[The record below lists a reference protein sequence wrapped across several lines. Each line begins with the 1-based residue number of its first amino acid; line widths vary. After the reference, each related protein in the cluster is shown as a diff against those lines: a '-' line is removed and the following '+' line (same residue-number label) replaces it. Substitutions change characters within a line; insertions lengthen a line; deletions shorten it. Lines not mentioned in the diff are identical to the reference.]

1 MTTARA
7 PGVILMTCEYP
18 PFPGGI
24 GTYSGGVVKALRD
37 SGYPVTVIAPRY
49 PELPDQGSETD
60 THRILDHHK
69 IGPGALLPL
78 LRVLRQAPA
87 DSSLLAAD
95 IRSVLVLHA
104 LRFLHRRPY
113 RVMLHGSEAS
123 KFNANS
129 PLGYIVRR
137 AYLGSDFVLY
147 NSAATRDIFHARIGR
162 PQREAITYLGVDRRW
177 FEPPAGGFEH
187 SELAALPEASVIVC
201 SVGRIE
207 PRKGQL
213 ETIRVLAR
221 ARETYGLPDP
231 VYVVAGRPE
240 GEAYQAEVREE
251 ARRLSVRLIFGGR
264 LSEADL
270 RLLYRRSVC
279 HSLFARELAG
289 RIEGFGLVLL
299 EAAAQACPSVAT
311 RVGGI
316 PEVLGDTGVLV
327 PPEDIDAAARAIA
340 AYAEDRE
347 LRTRDGLA
355 AYERAKE
362 FSWLSCA
369 DKTFPELRLGEAS
382 AGNGGSVQLALAAA
396 Q

>member
-1 MTTARA
+1 MTTART

-24 GTYSGGVVKALRD
+24 GTYAGGIAKALTESD
-37 SGYPVTVIAPRY
+37 CPVTVIAPRY
-49 PELPDQGSETD
+49 ADLTPQPDETA

-69 IGPGALLPL
+69 IRPGAILPL
-78 LRVLRQAPA
+78 LRMLRQAPA
-87 DSSLLAAD
+87 DSILLAAD
-95 IRSVLVLHA
+95 IRSVLVLYA
-104 LRFLHRRPY
+104 LRFLHRRRY

-123 KFNANS
+123 KFDAKS

-137 AYLGSDFVLY
+137 AYLDSEFVLY
-147 NSAATRDIFHARIGR
+147 NSAATQEIFRARIGR
-162 PQREAITYLGVDRRW
+162 PKHDAIAYLGVDRRW
-177 FEPPAGGFEH
+177 FDPPDQDFEH
-187 SELAALPEASVIVC
+187 PELVALPETSPIVC

-213 ETIRVLAR
+213 ETLRVLAR
-221 ARETYGLPDP
+221 ARENYGLPDP

-240 GEAYQAEVREE
+240 GETYAAAVREE
-251 ARRLSVRLIFGGR
+251 ARRLSVRLIFAGR
-264 LSEADL
+264 LSESDL
-270 RLLYRRSVC
+270 RQLYRRSVC

-316 PEVLGDTGVLV
+316 PEVLGETGVLV
-327 PPEDIDAAARAIA
+327 PPEDIDAAAQAIA
-340 AYAEDRE
+340 TYAKDRE
-347 LRTRDGLA
+347 LRTQHGLA
-355 AYERAKE
+355 AFERAKE

-369 DKTFPELRLGEAS
+369 EKTFPELRLGEAP
-382 AGNGGSVQLALAAA
+382 AGGGSIRLSLAAV